1 MDIDNDVLNQQL
13 DDNLQQEDNILPR
26 GFHWYD
32 QPLIIRKGG
41 LEVWK
46 ILVLCWQCNA
56 CIS

>member
-1 MDIDNDVLNQQL
+1 MDIDNGVLNEQL
-13 DDNLQQEDNILPR
+13 DDNVQQEDNMLSR

-41 LEVWK
+41 LEDSCP
-46 ILVLCWQCNA
+46 VLAVQ